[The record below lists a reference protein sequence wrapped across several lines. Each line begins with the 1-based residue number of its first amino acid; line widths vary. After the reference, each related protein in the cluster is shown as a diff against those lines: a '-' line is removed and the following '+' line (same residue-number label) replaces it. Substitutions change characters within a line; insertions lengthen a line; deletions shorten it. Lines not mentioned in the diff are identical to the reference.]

1 MVDAMEVSTAATAIK
16 LVRPKRVR
24 TAKRDK
30 VDNNVDALVPSTQE
44 AGATGRKET
53 ASELDTERW
62 SYVSLKEGN
71 AVTCPVLFSEDSR

>member
-1 MVDAMEVSTAATAIK
+1 MANAPEVSTASMAIK
-16 LVRPKRVR
+16 PVRPKRVR

-30 VDNNVDALVPSTQE
+30 VDNNVDALVSSTQE
-44 AGATGRKET
+44 GGATSKKNTG
-53 ASELDTERW
+53 SGVDTERW